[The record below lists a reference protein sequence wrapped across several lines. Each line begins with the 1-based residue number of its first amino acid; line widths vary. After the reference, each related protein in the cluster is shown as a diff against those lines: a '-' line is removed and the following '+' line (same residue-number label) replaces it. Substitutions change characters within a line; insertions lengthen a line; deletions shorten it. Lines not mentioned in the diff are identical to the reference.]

1 MVIIIKKSKKS
12 QKNIENFS
20 TNIKIIFTGVIATL
34 GFIIVCGH
42 LAFIQF
48 AQGKELSEKAY
59 TQQMLDEIISPNR
72 GTIYDSKGE
81 ILAQSIP
88 VDTISVNPGLIK
100 YSNNKQVDN
109 EVKFFND
116 TILLNTNASGLESL
130 LSTQKNPFLTNWKLS
145 GATLPSNDGST

>member
-1 MVIIIKKSKKS
+1 MIIIKKSKKS

-88 VDTISVNPGLIK
+88 VDTI
-100 YSNNKQVDN
+100 
-109 EVKFFND
+109 
-116 TILLNTNASGLESL
+116 
-130 LSTQKNPFLTNWKLS
+130 
-145 GATLPSNDGST
+145 

>member
-48 AQGKELSEKAY
+48 AQGKELSEKGYLKSLEFSWKKTCKLTYDAY
-59 TQQMLDEIISPNR
+59 LS
-72 GTIYDSKGE
+72 
-81 ILAQSIP
+81 ILNS
-88 VDTISVNPGLIK
+88 D
-100 YSNNKQVDN
+100 
-109 EVKFFND
+109 
-116 TILLNTNASGLESL
+116 
-130 LSTQKNPFLTNWKLS
+130 
-145 GATLPSNDGST
+145 